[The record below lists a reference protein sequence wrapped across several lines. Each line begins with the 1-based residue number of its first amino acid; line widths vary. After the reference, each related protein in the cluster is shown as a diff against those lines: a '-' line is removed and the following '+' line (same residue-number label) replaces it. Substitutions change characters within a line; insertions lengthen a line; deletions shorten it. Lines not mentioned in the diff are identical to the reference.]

1 MVFTC
6 SFSLANGHLRMSA
19 EFFPDSDHGQRA
31 HLFPKLVSSAVLT
44 HTKEVKSQYLLF
56 TDPRNVGGVGV
67 CNEQGQGAQSSVPGH
82 E

>member
-31 HLFPKLVSSAVLT
+31 HLFPKLVSSAVLLLDIRDM
-44 HTKEVKSQYLLF
+44 HSRIPEPEV
-56 TDPRNVGGVGV
+56 R
-67 CNEQGQGAQSSVPGH
+67 
-82 E
+82 